1 MASLWSVISQ
11 LQILFLLFLTGAYI
25 PIDIEGIITGFTICL
40 NPFGFFQQKFNGD
53 YDFSTSYFDFGLENN
68 NLEKL
73 GIKSDSTIVNMTS
86 FFLSI
91 IIIWIMHL
99 WIFLTQ
105 KLLSKESKSTC
116 WNKVLLKIHWI
127 IQKLMI
133 FFTFALYIRI
143 ILEMNQFIL
152 VSWVSEIYQFNFS
165 EVKRIIS
172 TIITF
177 LILIGW
183 IAIIVITF
191 LFTLSKDI
199 DKFSESPKKR
209 NKFAHLFEGMSP
221 NKKSRLFVWLL
232 QIRRAVFVILLI
244 TIEHKSS
251 IIAISL
257 WVGLQLI
264 YIGFLVAIRPYKEVN
279 CNVIELTNELYFMVF
294 LSSLLKYNTAAD
306 WEGTPTTAYT
316 YLLSSNPFV
325 VLLVILSKQF
335 LFFNKN

>member
-1 MASLWSVISQ
+1 
-11 LQILFLLFLTGAYI
+11 
-25 PIDIEGIITGFTICL
+25 
-40 NPFGFFQQKFNGD
+40 
-53 YDFSTSYFDFGLENN
+53 
-68 NLEKL
+68 
-73 GIKSDSTIVNMTS
+73 
-86 FFLSI
+86 
-91 IIIWIMHL
+91 
-99 WIFLTQ
+99 
-105 KLLSKESKSTC
+105 
-116 WNKVLLKIHWI
+116 
-127 IQKLMI
+127 
-133 FFTFALYIRI
+133 
-143 ILEMNQFIL
+143 MNQFIL

-306 WEGTPTTAYT
+306 WEGTPTTAYI
-316 YLLSSNPFV
+316 S
-325 VLLVILSKQF
+325 
-335 LFFNKN
+335 